1 MKNLFL
7 IFGLI
12 LIFTSATVESQAQV
26 RIERS
31 RTTTTI
37 SGKDYWLHRVN
48 RGETLY
54 ALAAAYKVTE
64 QEILDRNPFLLT
76 GKLQAKQ
83 VILIPCQSSEKDQ
96 ENHESMAKIASPVVD
111 SQIVVEP
118 IVEIDEEPSYST
130 PGLVREFDPRKPLQ
144 VAMMMPFKGK
154 SNRQNDNF
162 VDFYRGTLLALN
174 SLKSEG
180 ISVNLQL
187 LASEGSAQSAE
198 AIAESGVLDGVSLI
212 IGPVYDVEFEPI
224 ARYANLQ
231 RVPIV
236 SPLATTTQ
244 DSPYIFQ
251 AAPSDAT
258 KYDKLRVLLADPQR
272 KIILL
277 KHQQTPDKE
286 FIDELQGILPEG
298 QYQTVNY
305 SRAMAVNEITDFL
318 ATDRINTIIVA
329 AGNEGAVEDALS
341 RLSSMNVMQ
350 TYRIEVI
357 GNGRWSRYNNLNADL
372 LFRLN
377 AYYITSYHADRDDVA
392 VADFYKQY
400 VSAFGALPNLF
411 SFRGYDV
418 TRFFVTALKKY
429 GIEMPLRITE
439 HKTPLLQVDYRF
451 QQDAPQS
458 KFINREWMLVGHKSD
473 YSIDV
478 K

>member
-1 MKNLFL
+1 MKKLFL

-12 LIFTSATVESQAQV
+12 LIFTSAVESQAQV
-26 RIERS
+26 RVERS

-76 GKLQAKQ
+76 AKLQAKQ
-83 VILIPCQSSEKDQ
+83 VILIPCQSAEKAQ
-96 ENHESMAKIASPVVD
+96 ESQDLAAKITPPIVD
-111 SQIVVEP
+111 SQTVVP
-118 IVEIDEEPSYST
+118 IADVNEEPSYST
-130 PGLVREFDPRKPLQ
+130 PGLIRDFDPNRPLQ
-144 VAMMMPFKGK
+144 IVMVMPFKGK

-198 AIAESGVLDGVSLI
+198 AIAESGVLDEASLI
-212 IGPVYDVEFEPI
+212 IGPVYDAEFEPV
-224 ARYANLQ
+224 ARYANQ
-231 RVPIV
+231 HRVPIV
-236 SPLATTTQ
+236 SPLAAIVQ

-251 AAPSDAT
+251 AAPSEET

-377 AYYITSYHADRDDVA
+377 AYYITSYHADRDNA
-392 VADFYKQY
+392 AIAYFYQQY

-418 TRFFVTALKKY
+418 TRFFVTALEKY
-429 GIEMPLRITE
+429 GVEMPLRITE

-451 QQDAPQS
+451 QQDASQS

-473 YSIDV
+473 YSISV